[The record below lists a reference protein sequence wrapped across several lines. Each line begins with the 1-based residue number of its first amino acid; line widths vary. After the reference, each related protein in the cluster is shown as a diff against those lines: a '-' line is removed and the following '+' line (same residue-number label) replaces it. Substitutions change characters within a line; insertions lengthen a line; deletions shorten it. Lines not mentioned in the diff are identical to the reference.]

1 MISVRSVLQLF
12 FAISCF
18 CSLAFAFP
26 LQFENTKV
34 LRVIDLKNA
43 IAREDIG
50 IRAKNIDKEPA
61 TDYYFIVP
69 SILQDNVATISA
81 QLRKEKTPLTVS
93 APEFNEQT

>member
-1 MISVRSVLQLF
+1 MISVRSLLQLV
-12 FAISCF
+12 FALSCI
-18 CSLAFAFP
+18 CNIAFAFP

-34 LRVIDLKNA
+34 LRVIDINKA

-61 TDYYFIVP
+61 TDYYFVFP
-69 SILQDNVATISA
+69 SVLQDHVASISA
-81 QLRKEKTPLTVS
+81 QLRKEKTPLQVS